1 MWGGGLAEAEKCF
14 CRSQEGE
21 RAMVQ
26 KAKAV
31 GQVASEP
38 KQEIRKK
45 SVHQS
50 ATPRTKNSFRY
61 DQGGGSHDHAT

>member
-1 MWGGGLAEAEKCF
+1 MRGGGLAEAEKRL

-31 GQVASEP
+31 SQVASEP
-38 KQEIRKK
+38 KQEIRKIA
-45 SVHQS
+45 VHQS
-50 ATPRTKNSFRY
+50 AMPRTKSSFRY
-61 DQGGGSHDHAT
+61 DLGRGSNNHVT